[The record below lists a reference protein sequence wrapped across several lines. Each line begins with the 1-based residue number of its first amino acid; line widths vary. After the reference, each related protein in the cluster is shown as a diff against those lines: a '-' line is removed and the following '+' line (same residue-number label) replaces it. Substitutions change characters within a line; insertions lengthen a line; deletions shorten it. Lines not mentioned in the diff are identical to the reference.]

1 MSDIRSTNCEPLI
14 DAYCVNSPPETPS
27 TGSETSSDE
36 DYFNDPTPPAKYELY
51 IPAPSHLNREGAFRY
66 HLTTRNFFAWMYEK
80 PVVGDRLGEALISLL
95 ERMNTFRVDEDENLD
110 DMLAYIDGQE
120 YTDFRSCP
128 DHALAVLQFAEK
140 FELLD
145 LWRDSF
151 CHCAG
156 MNDKLP
162 SSAEF
167 EFVSRQS
174 KALIV
179 RAQLEMELRLE
190 NAGRSLGNFLEDDLS
205 GAYLGLGKHAQM
217 HMDRFRSF
225 ILSFYVAKNGYWPP
239 ERATPTSTSLPK
251 STYRSMYFEFRNL
264 YEYLVDNNSSNRT
277 ADGGICVLQNI
288 KAFDK
293 RNKYISLP
301 QTLPLVPEIPSN
313 LHLRA
318 HRSKSVRKLFSHS
331 ATKAERRAITL
342 AALSAATN
350 PNDYKVMDCGL
361 VREYLRFEKSW
372 TAKEEDRS
380 VSSSDAR
387 KVRWI
392 LIYAIL
398 QTLISVTRAPPEVR
412 DTEDVPYPLCCQV
425 AGTPPWEFGEKQK
438 RRTKNSGRLG
448 KVEEKV
454 NEEDRRRVA
463 FTTNAI
469 EIQPDEA
476 DLFAPKPAPLSYTP
490 KTTTMA
496 PAAAAATAQ
505 PRPPPS
511 LPRKVSITKDLALR
525 SPQPQKPNLVDTFVR
540 NYSRESV
547 SGNSSPQGSSSPG
560 GDSTTSSKGRSSPV
574 SPLRSE
580 SAWSAKSGES
590 GGDGMEHA
598 SVCGSESCYG
608 DESGVELGG
617 KDGGRAKMERER
629 EREMMKSWPPVR
641 WDSVRSAMT
650 AGEMGKVNPEVD
662 MYIWG

>member
-1 MSDIRSTNCEPLI
+1 
-14 DAYCVNSPPETPS
+14 
-27 TGSETSSDE
+27 
-36 DYFNDPTPPAKYELY
+36 
-51 IPAPSHLNREGAFRY
+51 
-66 HLTTRNFFAWMYEK
+66 
-80 PVVGDRLGEALISLL
+80 
-95 ERMNTFRVDEDENLD
+95 
-110 DMLAYIDGQE
+110 
-120 YTDFRSCP
+120 
-128 DHALAVLQFAEK
+128 
-140 FELLD
+140 
-145 LWRDSF
+145 
-151 CHCAG
+151 
-156 MNDKLP
+156 
-162 SSAEF
+162 
-167 EFVSRQS
+167 
-174 KALIV
+174 
-179 RAQLEMELRLE
+179 MELRLE

>member
-1 MSDIRSTNCEPLI
+1 
-14 DAYCVNSPPETPS
+14 
-27 TGSETSSDE
+27 
-36 DYFNDPTPPAKYELY
+36 
-51 IPAPSHLNREGAFRY
+51 
-66 HLTTRNFFAWMYEK
+66 
-80 PVVGDRLGEALISLL
+80 
-95 ERMNTFRVDEDENLD
+95 
-110 DMLAYIDGQE
+110 
-120 YTDFRSCP
+120 
-128 DHALAVLQFAEK
+128 
-140 FELLD
+140 
-145 LWRDSF
+145 
-151 CHCAG
+151 
-156 MNDKLP
+156 
-162 SSAEF
+162 
-167 EFVSRQS
+167 
-174 KALIV
+174 
-179 RAQLEMELRLE
+179 MELRLE
-190 NAGRSLGNFLEDDLS
+190 NAGRSLGNFLEDELS

-239 ERATPTSTSLPK
+239 ARATPTSTTLPK

-264 YEYLVDNNSSNRT
+264 YEYLVDNNSGNRT

-288 KAFDK
+288 KSFDK
-293 RNKYISLP
+293 RHKYVSLP
-301 QTLPLVPEIPSN
+301 QLFPLVPEIPSN

-318 HRSKSVRKLFSHS
+318 HHSTSVRRLFSHS

-350 PNDYKVMDCGL
+350 PNDYKVMECSL

-398 QTLISVTRAPPEVR
+398 QTLISVTRAPLEVR

-425 AGTPPWEFGEKQK
+425 AGTPPWEFGERQK
-438 RRTKNSGRLG
+438 RKTKNSSRLG
-448 KVEEKV
+448 RVEEKV

-463 FTTNAI
+463 FTTNVI
-469 EIQPDEA
+469 EIQPDDA
-476 DLFAPKPAPLSYTP
+476 DLFVPKPAPLNYTP
-490 KTTTMA
+490 KTPTT
-496 PAAAAATAQ
+496 PVR
-505 PRPPPS
+505 PRPPLN
-511 LPRKVSITKDLALR
+511 LPRKVSITRDLAVR

-560 GDSTTSSKGRSSPV
+560 GDSSASSKGRSSPV

-590 GGDGMEHA
+590 GGDAMEHA

-608 DESGVELGG
+608 DESGG
-617 KDGGRAKMERER
+617 KMERG
-629 EREMMKSWPPVR
+629 REMMKR

-662 MYIWG
+662 MYIWS